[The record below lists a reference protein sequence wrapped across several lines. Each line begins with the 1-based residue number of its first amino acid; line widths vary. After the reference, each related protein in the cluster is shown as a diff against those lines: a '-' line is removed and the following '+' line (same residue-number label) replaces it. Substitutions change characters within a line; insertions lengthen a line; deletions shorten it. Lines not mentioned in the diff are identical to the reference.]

1 MIFNKG
7 ISIVLSGLFFLFLAL
22 FFSTISVIFL
32 KGGLIPV
39 LGLVMFVIFYF
50 ITRVFYNYLRN
61 DEKYKNNRQ
70 VSSDMPGEKY
80 FTKGESDP
88 KKVFIVIWL
97 MVILILTSVSLWLYS
112 FRMGTQ
118 AAKGEGLKILWHR
131 PPRVRIPS
139 HPLFYNFLFSSIMP

>member
-7 ISIVLSGLFFLFLAL
+7 ISIVLSGLFFLCLAL
-22 FFSTISVIFL
+22 FFSTLSVIFL
-32 KGGLIPV
+32 KGGLLPV
-39 LGLVMFVIFYF
+39 VGLVMFVIFYF

-80 FTKGESDP
+80 YTKGESDP
-88 KKVFIVIWL
+88 KKLFIVIWL
-97 MVILILTSVSLWLYS
+97 IVILILTSVSLWLW
-112 FRMGTQ
+112 MGTQ

-139 HPLFYNFLFSSIMP
+139 HPLFYNFSLSSIMP

>member
-1 MIFNKG
+1 
-7 ISIVLSGLFFLFLAL
+7 
-22 FFSTISVIFL
+22 
-32 KGGLIPV
+32 
-39 LGLVMFVIFYF
+39 MFVIFYF

-80 FTKGESDP
+80 YTKGESDP
-88 KKVFIVIWL
+88 KKLFIV
-97 MVILILTSVSLWLYS
+97 
-112 FRMGTQ
+112 RMGTQ

-139 HPLFYNFLFSSIMP
+139 HPLFYNFSLSSIMP

>member
-112 FRMGTQ
+112 FNN
-118 AAKGEGLKILWHR
+118 GL
-131 PPRVRIPS
+131 VDGYPS
-139 HPLFYNFLFSSIMP
+139 GQRGRT

>member
-1 MIFNKG
+1 
-7 ISIVLSGLFFLFLAL
+7 
-22 FFSTISVIFL
+22 
-32 KGGLIPV
+32 
-39 LGLVMFVIFYF
+39 MFVIFYF

-80 FTKGESDP
+80 YTKGESDP
-88 KKVFIVIWL
+88 KKLFIVIWL
-97 MVILILTSVSLWLYS
+97 IVILIL
-112 FRMGTQ
+112 RMGTQ

-139 HPLFYNFLFSSIMP
+139 HPLFYNFSLSSIMP

>member
-22 FFSTISVIFL
+22 FFSTLSVIFL
-32 KGGLIPV
+32 KGGLLPV
-39 LGLVMFVIFYF
+39 VGLVMFVIFYF

-80 FTKGESDP
+80 YTKGESDP
-88 KKVFIVIWL
+88 KKLFIVIWL
-97 MVILILTSVSLWLYS
+97 IVILILTSVSLWLYS
-112 FRMGTQ
+112 FNN
-118 AAKGEGLKILWHR
+118 GLVWNCWKFQKYHNIYIWC
-131 PPRVRIPS
+131 
-139 HPLFYNFLFSSIMP
+139 N